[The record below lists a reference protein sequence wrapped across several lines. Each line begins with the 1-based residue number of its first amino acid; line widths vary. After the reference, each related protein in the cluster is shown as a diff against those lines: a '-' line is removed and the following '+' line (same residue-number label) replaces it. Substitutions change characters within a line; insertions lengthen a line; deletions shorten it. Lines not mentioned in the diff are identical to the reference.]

1 MFQTPLFIFALLF
14 GLSRITLAESSIEKL
29 QSTAAQSI
37 KEAAGV
43 SQAQMA
49 VSLIQSKF
57 FPDAEGNPPVWRVV
71 SDPNSSDKPRI
82 EATEFNAQGTIVNLA
97 SSWGN
102 SDYIVDQSGLA
113 ALKQTS
119 SLTNPG
125 SEQDGFIGIPNFSGL
140 DSAAKATYFGS
151 ATSRFPASTNAIQK
165 VPITFKSLSTGTGE
179 LARLNVQVGSINV
192 EIPVPISGGWYQEAY
207 IKAVNGDAN
216 DHFGRS
222 AVISGDVLVV
232 GAVNEDSNERTITN
246 GTTASSN
253 NDLVD
258 SGAIYIYRRSGS
270 TWQQEAYI
278 KAPNNSP
285 IGRGG
290 SINNEFGHIP
300 VQISNNTIVVGAD
313 GEDGSQTV
321 ITNGTYVGPGS
332 DPYIDVGAAYVF
344 RKIGS
349 TWTNEAY
356 LKAPNGNTTSFRFGF
371 SVAISGDTIAV
382 GAIGDA
388 SSQITITNG
397 PNITSDASKSNSGA
411 VYIFSRTANQWAL
424 QAYLKASNADPGD
437 CFGHSMGISGDVLV
451 VGSNYEASNQ
461 TTITNGSSAS
471 SNNSS
476 PDSGAVYVFRRNG
489 ALWEQE
495 AYLKAPNTGA
505 GDRFGGQY
513 RGVKISGDTIV
524 AGAYLEDSNQTTITN
539 GIPAS
544 DNELLSD
551 SGAAYVFRRI
561 GQQWSL
567 EAYLKAP
574 NAGQDDHFGRS
585 LDISGDTI
593 VVGAWYEDSS
603 KTSITNSSVV
613 AENNTASNSGAAY
626 VFKRTGN
633 QWSHEAYLKAA
644 NAETGVL
651 GSITDFGDGDKF
663 GLFTSISGDS
673 IAVGAW
679 HEDSNQTT
687 ITNGPTASG
696 NNSKPDSGAVYVF
709 RRREVASTPS
719 ISSVTPSTAFCPGN
733 SIVIFG
739 SGFMKDAE
747 VKVGDQPC
755 LSKTTQ
761 GPNEIVCELPRQPNA
776 IPGVLLD
783 ITVTNPNGV
792 EDVIPESFT
801 CDGWYQEAYIKAPN
815 GEAGDYFGSRSAI
828 SEDTIVVG
836 ASFESS
842 NQTTITNGTTASSN
856 NTLTKSGAAYVFRRV
871 GSNWAPEAY
880 LKASNAGAEDYFGNT
895 VAISADTIVV
905 GAYTEDG
912 NTTVIT
918 NGIASQGDGLTDS
931 GAAYVFK
938 RSGTNWVQESYIK
951 ASNAGA
957 DDKFGY
963 EGISISGDTIVV
975 GAYGEDNSQT
985 VISSADNLAFN
996 SGAAYVFK
1004 RTGSLWEQ
1012 EAYLKA
1018 PNREPSDLFGAMASI
1033 SGDTIVVSGHYE
1045 DSAQT
1050 TITNGNSAST
1060 NNTLTDSGAA
1070 YVFRRSGSVWAQ
1082 EAYLKASNAG
1092 ANDYFGIW
1100 TRISGDTII
1109 VTSREDSN
1117 QTPITNGTTASTN
1130 NTLADSGAVYV
1141 FKRTGS
1147 SWTQEAYLKAPNS
1160 GASDWFGEGISISGD
1175 TIVVG
1180 AYQEDSNQS
1189 SITNGI
1195 GGGSDNSLQDSG
1207 AAYVFKRTG
1216 TTWAQEAY
1224 FKAPNPGASDWF
1236 GSSNSISSNT
1246 VVVGAYYED
1255 SSQTTITN
1263 GQTASSDNSA
1273 VDSGA
1278 VYVFRRPEKSTTP
1291 AISSVTPSQAFCP
1304 GSNIVIFG
1312 SGFMKDTVA
1321 AVDGINCSSTTV
1333 QGPNEIICTTPQV
1346 TSTEGT
1352 ALTIRVLNPN
1362 GRMDTFLDTSNWVR
1376 TTSVDTRITD
1386 WIPSGITVTKG
1397 KALQITAS
1405 GTVNIFN
1412 NASGF
1417 STGPTGT
1424 SVPSAPT
1431 CKTSGGESFL
1441 YGALLGKIGKNGT
1454 PFLIGS
1460 SFLTSSAASSGELY
1474 LIHNDSNCAADNSGS
1489 FSVTITA
1496 PKAFNCDLPD
1506 PPVISITQQPT
1517 NQTAVGGNA
1526 SFSFSALVT
1535 QGATL
1540 YYQWQVSTDGG
1551 NTFSNLSNQTAAT
1564 LSLSGLTISQNNFKY
1579 RVVLSS
1585 SQVSVAGL
1593 GLTSA
1598 TPVTSNNATLTVP
1611 PPFTTCY
1618 ADATGGT
1625 VLPDLVLGTEKYR
1638 IHQFTTVG
1646 TTTFT
1651 VNAACPMEVLIVAG
1665 GGGGGRGFKASGG
1678 GGGGGV
1684 INNKTQDLPAGSYTI
1699 TVGSGGAAGAKGNN
1713 SVIAG
1718 NGVNLVAIGGGRGG
1732 DGESCCNN
1740 HAGGD
1745 GGSGGGV
1752 GQRSGSGAIGKGT
1765 TGQGYNG
1772 GDARSGNY
1780 IAGGGG
1786 GGAAGA
1792 GTNGSGSGDTVGGNG
1807 GTGKQVDIYGKR
1819 NPNGSIKYTYFA
1831 GGGGGQGESYG
1842 RAGGTAG
1849 GGGSGGGGLGNG
1861 TAGTANTG
1869 GGGGGGSG
1877 PGGSGIVVIRYR
1889 IAP

>member
-1 MFQTPLFIFALLF
+1 MFQTSLFIFALLF

-37 KEAAGV
+37 KEAAGL

-57 FPDAEGNPPVWRVV
+57 FPDAGGNPPVWRVV

-125 SEQDGFIGIPNFSGL
+125 LEQDGFIGIPNLSGL
-140 DSAAKATYFGS
+140 SSAEKAGYFGS
-151 ATSRFPASTNAIQK
+151 ATSRIPASTNAIQK

-179 LARLNVQVGSINV
+179 FALLNVQVGSMNV

-270 TWQQEAYI
+270 AWQQEAYI

-332 DPYIDVGAAYVF
+332 DPWLDVGAAYVF

-356 LKAPNGNTTSFRFGF
+356 LKAPNGNTTPSFRFGF

-489 ALWEQE
+489 LLWEQE

-603 KTSITNSSVV
+603 NTSITNSSVV

-651 GSITDFGDGDKF
+651 GSITEFGGGDKF

-687 ITNGPTASG
+687 ITNGPTASKD
-696 NNSKPDSGAVYVF
+696 NSKPDSGAVYVF
-709 RRREVASTPS
+709 RRREVESTPS

-733 SIVIFG
+733 SIIIFG
-739 SGFMKDAE
+739 SGFMKDAT

-755 LSKTTQ
+755 VSKTTQ
-761 GPNEIVCELPRQPNA
+761 GPNEIVCEVPQQPNS
-776 IPGVLLD
+776 IPGTPLSV
-783 ITVTNPNGV
+783 TVENPNGNTATLD
-792 EDVIPESFT
+792 DVFT

-815 GEAGDYFGSRSAI
+815 AGAGDNLGQNISI
-828 SEDTIVVG
+828 SEDTLVVG
-836 ASFESS
+836 ARFEDS
-842 NQTTITNGTTASSN
+842 NQTTITNGNGVSN
-856 NTLTKSGAAYVFRRV
+856 N
-871 GSNWAPEAY
+871 
-880 LKASNAGAEDYFGNT
+880 
-895 VAISADTIVV
+895 
-905 GAYTEDG
+905 
-912 NTTVIT
+912 
-918 NGIASQGDGLTDS
+918 
-931 GAAYVFK
+931 
-938 RSGTNWVQESYIK
+938 
-951 ASNAGA
+951 
-957 DDKFGY
+957 
-963 EGISISGDTIVV
+963 
-975 GAYGEDNSQT
+975 
-985 VISSADNLAFN
+985 NLAEN

-1004 RTGSLWEQ
+1004 RVGSSWALEAYLKASNAEASDDFGHSVDISADTLVVGAFGEDSNQTLITNETTSSVDNSIAHAGAAYVFRRQGSSWVQEAYLKPFNPHVGGSFGVWTTISGDTIAVGSLDWNSAITITNGTTPTSSNTNSKESGAVYVFKRIAGRWEP

-1018 PNREPSDLFGAMASI
+1018 PNNGSEDWFGYKTEL
-1033 SGDTIVVSGHYE
+1033 SGDVLVVGAFKE
-1045 DSAQT
+1045 DNSQT
-1050 TITNGNSAST
+1050 TITNGSLISDNNSSVDA
-1060 NNTLTDSGAA
+1060 GAA
-1070 YVFRRSGSVWAQ
+1070 YVFRRSSRVWA
-1082 EAYLKASNAG
+1082 L
-1092 ANDYFGIW
+1092 
-1100 TRISGDTII
+1100 
-1109 VTSREDSN
+1109 
-1117 QTPITNGTTASTN
+1117 
-1130 NTLADSGAVYV
+1130 
-1141 FKRTGS
+1141 
-1147 SWTQEAYLKAPNS
+1147 EAYLKAPNNQAGS
-1160 GASDWFGEGISISGD
+1160 WFGHGVSISND

-1180 AYQEDSNQS
+1180 AERENNNQTVIAAS
-1189 SITNGI
+1189 TATTNVI
-1195 GGGSDNSLQDSG
+1195 G
-1207 AAYVFKRTG
+1207 AAYVFRWTG
-1216 TTWAQEAY
+1216 DIWNFEAY
-1224 FKAPNPGASDWF
+1224 LKAPNAGIDDQFGRGVSVSGDRIAISAFREDNALGGVINGTFNQADSATANNSGAVYVFRRQNNKWVNEAYLKAANPGAQDVMGAS
-1236 GSSNSISSNT
+1236 T
-1246 VVVGAYYED
+1246 VALSGDTLVVPAPYED

-1263 GQTASSDNSA
+1263 GQTASADNSA
-1273 VDSGA
+1273 TDSGA
-1278 VYVFRRPEKSTTP
+1278 VYVFRRPEKSATP
-1291 AISSVTPSQAFCP
+1291 DITSVTPTQAFCP
-1304 GSNIVIFG
+1304 GGNIVIFG
-1312 SGFMKDTVA
+1312 SGFMKDAVA
-1321 AVDGINCSSTTV
+1321 SVDGVDCSSTTV
-1333 QGPNEIICTTPQV
+1333 QGPNETICTTPQV
-1346 TSTEGT
+1346 TSTEGA
-1352 ALTIRVLNPN
+1352 ALTIRVTNPN
-1362 GRMDTFLDTSNWVR
+1362 GKMDTFLDTSNWVR
-1376 TTSVDTRITD
+1376 TTSVNATNSD
-1386 WIPSGITVTKG
+1386 WIPAGITVTKG
-1397 KALQITAS
+1397 RSLQITAS
-1405 GTVNIFN
+1405 GTVSDGVYSNVR
-1412 NASGF
+1412 
-1417 STGPTGT
+1417 PTGVPQSAMSHPCRVSGT
-1424 SVPSAPT
+1424 SFNGS
-1431 CKTSGGESFL
+1431 
-1441 YGALLGKIGKNGT
+1441 ALLGKIGKNGT

-1460 SFLTSSAASSGELY
+1460 TVSTAAAASSGELY
-1474 LIHNDSNCAADNSGS
+1474 LIHNDPNCAADNSGS

-1496 PKAFNCDLPD
+1496 PKAFNCELP
-1506 PPVISITQQPT
+1506 
-1517 NQTAVGGNA
+1517 
-1526 SFSFSALVT
+1526 VT
-1535 QGATL
+1535 QC
-1540 YYQWQVSTDGG
+1540 YVS
-1551 NTFSNLSNQTAAT
+1551 A
-1564 LSLSGLTISQNNFKY
+1564 
-1579 RVVLSS
+1579 R
-1585 SQVSVAGL
+1585 
-1593 GLTSA
+1593 
-1598 TPVTSNNATLTVP
+1598 
-1611 PPFTTCY
+1611 
-1618 ADATGGT
+1618 GGT
-1625 VLPDLVLGTEKYR
+1625 LLPDLVLGTEKYR
-1638 IHQFTTVG
+1638 IHEFKTVG
-1646 TTTFT
+1646 PTNFT
-1651 VNAACPMEVLIVAG
+1651 IDSSCPSAVEVLIVAG

-1718 NGVNLVAIGGGRGG
+1718 NGVSLVAIGGGRGG
-1732 DGESCCNN
+1732 DGENCCTNR
-1740 HAGGD
+1740 AGGD
-1745 GGSGGGV
+1745 GGSGGGG
-1752 GQRSGSGAIGKGT
+1752 GQRTPAGPGGSQT
-1765 TGQGYNG
+1765 PGQGFRG
-1772 GDARSGNY
+1772 GDARGGNW

-1786 GGAAGA
+1786 GGAGGA
-1792 GTNGSGSGDTVGGNG
+1792 GQNGWGEGDTVGGNG
-1807 GTGKQVDIYGKR
+1807 GAGKQVDIYGER

-1831 GGGGGQGESYG
+1831 GGGGGQSESYG
-1842 RAGGTAG
+1842 SAGKWPGVGGT
-1849 GGGSGGGGLGNG
+1849 GGGGLGGKANVYG
-1861 TAGTANTG
+1861 ASGGANTG